1 MDKTLIIPRETVIQ
15 LRNQG
20 NSWRETC
27 DKIIEQCP
35 NATAGFTPSQVL
47 RRCRNIM
54 LTYHN
59 NHPDELVNVKHAK
72 GTQDI
77 KELLPVIRKGARL
90 LEISKAMK
98 ISVRKTKE
106 LIKEAKKRGYNVQMI
121 GEKYI
126 LCTDTIPGEN
136 KNAIEWTGEKII
148 RFGLMSDTH
157 LGCIDTQI
165 THLHAL
171 YDTYEYE
178 GITQVYHTGDITD
191 GEKMRPGHEYE
202 LYVHGAD
209 AQVAHTVDVY
219 PMRHGIVTDF
229 ITGNHDYSFIRTI
242 GLDIG
247 KQIAAQRPDMHYL
260 GYGSAFIELTP
271 NCSME
276 LRHPEDGTC
285 FDDQTEILTKRG
297 WICFSQL
304 TKQDEVATMTK
315 SEHVFEWQHPTEITA
330 DPYQGT
336 MYHFR
341 ARTLDMMV
349 TPNHGM
355 WTKVSEHRKSKQ
367 TELTYPQKAH
377 PTVDYS
383 FRRVTAEQMDQE
395 YCRQKWEM
403 TNHCDTWVGEVPFQT
418 IEVPF
423 MESKNTG
430 MKDKMQH
437 VGSVNY
443 LDMAKLI
450 AWYVTEGYAD
460 QKRVSIS
467 QSKRVN
473 PDNHIEITRLI
484 ERIGMRYGVSGRDQ
498 KNINIGSVELSHY
511 LRQECGS
518 GSANKYIPDWVKGLP
533 TEDLAQVLN
542 VLIKGDGWNRKPSG
556 FGYRS
561 ISKRLLG
568 DVSEIAVKCG
578 YAVSFTGDC
587 LNITDT
593 QKRPTVNNRPK
604 QIFYD
609 GTVYCCRVPN
619 QLILVRRNGKATW
632 SHNSYALSYKTQKII
647 EAMSGGEKPNI
658 LVVGHYHKMEQLFYR
673 NVHAIQAATLC
684 AQTRWMRG
692 KGIAAAV
699 GGWIVELR
707 VDDEGS
713 ITRITS
719 TFFPFYKAIKNDYK
733 NWQ

>member
-27 DKIIEQCP
+27 AKIIEQCP

-72 GTQDI
+72 GTQDV

-90 LEISKAMK
+90 PEISKAMK

-276 LRHPEDGTC
+276 LRHPEN
-285 FDDQTEILTKRG
+285 
-297 WICFSQL
+297 
-304 TKQDEVATMTK
+304 AT
-315 SEHVFEWQHPTEITA
+315 A
-330 DPYQGT
+330 
-336 MYHFR
+336 
-341 ARTLDMMV
+341 
-349 TPNHGM
+349 
-355 WTKVSEHRKSKQ
+355 
-367 TELTYPQKAH
+367 
-377 PTVDYS
+377 
-383 FRRVTAEQMDQE
+383 
-395 YCRQKWEM
+395 
-403 TNHCDTWVGEVPFQT
+403 
-418 IEVPF
+418 
-423 MESKNTG
+423 
-430 MKDKMQH
+430 
-437 VGSVNY
+437 
-443 LDMAKLI
+443 
-450 AWYVTEGYAD
+450 YA
-460 QKRVSIS
+460 Q
-467 QSKRVN
+467 
-473 PDNHIEITRLI
+473 
-484 ERIGMRYGVSGRDQ
+484 
-498 KNINIGSVELSHY
+498 
-511 LRQECGS
+511 
-518 GSANKYIPDWVKGLP
+518 
-533 TEDLAQVLN
+533 
-542 VLIKGDGWNRKPSG
+542 
-556 FGYRS
+556 
-561 ISKRLLG
+561 
-568 DVSEIAVKCG
+568 
-578 YAVSFTGDC
+578 
-587 LNITDT
+587 
-593 QKRPTVNNRPK
+593 
-604 QIFYD
+604 
-609 GTVYCCRVPN
+609 
-619 QLILVRRNGKATW
+619 
-632 SHNSYALSYKTQKII
+632 SYKIQKII